1 MTDEATRNAATFYG
15 NAAKAR
21 APAPCCSAAAPAL
34 APDYSR
40 DDITAAPAEA
50 VAASFGCGDP
60 LAFAEVKLGQTVLD
74 LGCGAGLD
82 LIIAAG
88 RVGPEGRVIGVDASA
103 DMLDLAAK
111 NIDKAGIAERVTLRE
126 GVIEALPV
134 EDASV
139 DWIISNCVV
148 NLSPDKGQVF
158 REIRRVLKP
167 GGKALISDLVA
178 DDLPDWTL
186 AHRDLYSACVAGAL
200 SEREYLALAA
210 DAGLANAKVVDRM
223 TYDAG
228 MVRALLADA
237 LPVAVDVVAERLHLS
252 RDAFTLMAG
261 NELSGR
267 IASIKLSAER
277 RC

>member
-1 MTDEATRNAATFYG
+1 MTDETTRNAAAFYG

-21 APAPCCSAAAPAL
+21 ASASCCAVAAPAL
-34 APDYSR
+34 APDYAR
-40 DDITAAPAEA
+40 DDLAAAPAEA

-60 LAFAEVKLGQTVLD
+60 LAFADVKRGQTVLD

-103 DMLDLAAK
+103 DMLRLAAK
-111 NIDKAGIAERVTLRE
+111 NIGKAGIAERVTLRE
-126 GVIEALPV
+126 GAIEALPV
-134 EDASV
+134 ENASV

-148 NLSPDKGQVF
+148 NLSPDKAKVF
-158 REIRRVLKP
+158 REIRRALKP

-178 DDLPDWTL
+178 DDLPGWTF
-186 AHRDLYSACVAGAL
+186 AHRDLYSACIAGAL
-200 SEREYLALAA
+200 SEHEYVALAA
-210 DAGLANAKVVDRM
+210 DAGLANAKIIDRI

-228 MVRALLADA
+228 MVRAMLADA
-237 LPVAVDVVAERLHLS
+237 LPVAVDVIAERLNLS
-252 RDAFTLMAG
+252 REAFIDMAG

-277 RC
+277 CA